1 MSRCTK
7 TQSKK
12 SQITVFIIAG
22 IVMLMVAGF
31 MLYIGGSVKTRKE
44 AFYADNL
51 PITKYVNECL
61 KRFTGEAVSH
71 LSGQAGY
78 IYKSQGGSVIDPAA
92 ADEGKLYISFEGRK
106 APYLIRRLPTDD
118 SYPWTTFPEAP
129 LTGEL
134 TFIFPI
140 SASYMQSQRQ
150 FERQIEAYVENK
162 MSTNEC
168 MNFAAD
174 FKDYSAK
181 ASKPKATA
189 TLTDKDVFVKL
200 KMPVEA
206 TELGTS
212 TRFTLREFSTAK
224 KSSIRKLYRIAK
236 IIVDQDNNN
245 FLFNINEISE
255 VDGTT
260 IVTVND
266 ASNKDDVIVLEDR
279 AAETRFVFARQN
291 RRPALHYIKGPI
303 GMSQLKA
310 YDPDEDRLEF
320 DVNGNT
326 VKVSDG
332 QFEDAQTGVTIS

>member
-1 MSRCTK
+1 MPDTRCK
-7 TQSKK
+7 NRK

-31 MLYIGGSVKTRKE
+31 MIYLGGSVKTRKE

-71 LSGQAGY
+71 LGSQAGY

-106 APYLIRRLPTDD
+106 VPYLIRRLPTDD

-129 LTGEL
+129 LTGEM

-150 FERQIEAYVENK
+150 IERQIEAYVENR

-168 MNFAAD
+168 INFAAD
-174 FKDYSAK
+174 FKDYSIK

-189 TLTDKDVFVKL
+189 TITDKDVFVKL
-200 KMPVEA
+200 RMPVEA
-206 TELGTS
+206 TELPTGS
-212 TRFTLREFSTAK
+212 RFSPAQFSTAK
-224 KSSIRKLYRIAK
+224 KSSIAMVYRTAK
-236 IIVDQDNNN
+236 IIVDQDNSN
-245 FLFNINEISE
+245 FLFNIDEITE

-260 IVTVND
+260 VKIARD
-266 ASNKDDVIVLEDR
+266 AYNKDDVIMLEDK
-279 AAETRFVFARQN
+279 ASETRFVFARQN
-291 RRPALHYIKGPI
+291 RRPALHYIKAPTAR
-303 GMSQLKA
+303 SQLKA
-310 YDPDEDRLEF
+310 YDPDEDKPAFE
-320 DVNGNT
+320 VIGNT
-326 VKVSDG
+326 VKASDG
-332 QFEDAQTGVTIS
+332 QFEDMQTGVTIT